1 MERRRVLLV
10 DAFTTDPY
18 AGNPAGVVPESD
30 GLGQDQMQAIAAEL
44 GASETAFIAESDTA
58 DRAIRYF
65 TPTTEVDLCGHAT
78 IASMAYLSQVGA
90 YGPGEYTIETNVGVL
105 DIEITKSGR
114 IWMTQDTPTVERAQV
129 DRADAAAAL
138 GIDEGAIEEMEV
150 DLPLAV
156 ASTGLPFLMVP
167 VAYLEDLGNADLDF
181 EAIETLADEAGA
193 EGVYAFTFDTID
205 SRSTVH
211 GRAFVPGAGV
221 PEDPVTG
228 TASGAAGA
236 YLREFNAF
244 ASMPEELWFEQGHYV
259 DRPGSVVVEV
269 GEAVRVGGRAAVTM
283 DGDIA
288 DPISEDEAIIE
299 V

>member
-30 GLGQDQMQAIAAEL
+30 RLGPDQMQAIAAEM
-44 GASETAFIAESDTA
+44 GASETAFIAESETA
-58 DRAIRYF
+58 DRSIRYF

-78 IASMAYLSQVGA
+78 IASLAYLAQVGTFD
-90 YGPGEYTIETNVGVL
+90 PGEYTIETQVGVL
-105 DIEITKSGR
+105 DVEITESGR
-114 IWMTQDTPTVERAQV
+114 IWMTQDAPTVERAEI

-138 GIDEGAIEEMEV
+138 GIDEAAIEEIEV
-150 DLPLAV
+150 DLPIAV
-156 ASTGLPFLMVP
+156 ASTGLPFLVVP
-167 VAYLEDLGNADLDF
+167 VAYLEDLGSATPDFDALD
-181 EAIETLADEAGA
+181 ALAQKAGA
-193 EGVYAFTFDTID
+193 EGVYAFTFDTVD

-228 TASGAAGA
+228 TASGATGA
-236 YLREFNAF
+236 YLREFGVF
-244 ASMPEELWFEQGHYV
+244 DTMPDELWFEQGHYV
-259 DRPGSVVVEV
+259 DRPGNVVVEV
-269 GEAVRVGGRAAVTM
+269 GERVRVGGRAAVTM

-288 DPISEDEAIIE
+288 DPIAEDEEIIE

>member
-30 GLGQDQMQAIAAEL
+30 GLGPDQMQAIAAEM
-44 GASETAFIAESDTA
+44 GASETAFIAESETA
-58 DRAIRYF
+58 DRSIRYF

-78 IASMAYLSQVGA
+78 IASLAYLAQVGTFD
-90 YGPGEYTIETNVGVL
+90 PGEYTIETQVGVL
-105 DIEITKSGR
+105 DVEITESGR
-114 IWMTQDTPTVERAQV
+114 IWMTQDAPTVERAEI

-138 GIDEGAIEEMEV
+138 GIDEAAIEEIEV
-150 DLPLAV
+150 DLPIAV
-156 ASTGLPFLMVP
+156 ASTGLPFLVVP
-167 VAYLEDLGNADLDF
+167 VAYLEDLGSATPDFDALD
-181 EAIETLADEAGA
+181 ALAQKAGA
-193 EGVYAFTFDTID
+193 EGVYAFTFDTVD

-228 TASGAAGA
+228 TASGATGA
-236 YLREFNAF
+236 YLREFGAF
-244 ASMPEELWFEQGHYV
+244 DTMPDELWFEQGHYV
-259 DRPGSVVVEV
+259 DRPGNVVVEV
-269 GEAVRVGGRAAVTM
+269 GERVRVGGRAAVTM

-288 DPISEDEAIIE
+288 DPIAEDEEIIE